1 MILKK
6 NKYTLKQKQKIAS
19 KVYDITDE
27 DLLEDYKKLVEIGC
41 GKKHAKLSRVGNKVV
56 NKFTATE
63 RLNTVYNLYRKNRI
77 CFYDVYYNKNVLKTQ
92 KRIKQMLSFYKKNR
106 SSVPDTKVWFRIASF
121 YFNNVS
127 IFDPLLALDVYCKY
141 KPTCVLDFT
150 MGWGGRLV
158 GACAAG
164 VPKYIGI
171 DNNKQLESP
180 YKKLTAFLRK
190 QQQENRQQEEKSEV
204 VKTEIDL
211 RFEDALAVDYSK
223 LEYDMV
229 LTSPPYYNIEL
240 YTATKEQSEE
250 EWNTKFYVPLFT
262 ETFKHMK
269 KGGHYCLNIPI
280 DVYENVA
287 TKVLGKCDEKIP
299 LAKMNRI
306 KSKKEY
312 IYVWLRKPTDK
323 AKPTAYSL

>member
-27 DLLEDYKKLVEIGC
+27 DLLEDYKKLVEVGC
-41 GKKHAKLSRVGNKVV
+41 GGKKHAKLSRVGNKVV

-77 CFYDVYYNKNVLKTQ
+77 CFYDVYYNKNTLKKQ
-92 KRIKQMLSFYKKNR
+92 KRIKQMLSFYEKNK
-106 SSVPDTKVWFRIASF
+106 SSYPETKVWFQIASL

-127 IFDPLLALDVYCKY
+127 IFNPLIALDVYCKY

-171 DNNKQLESP
+171 DNNRQLVSP
-180 YKKLTAFLRK
+180 YNKLTAFLR
-190 QQQENRQQEEKSEV
+190 RQQEKATGESDA

-211 RFEDALAVDYSK
+211 RFEDALSVDYSK
-223 LEYDMV
+223 VGEYDMV

-240 YTATKEQSEE
+240 YSATKEQSEE

-280 DVYENVA
+280 DVYEKVA

-299 LAKMNRI
+299 LAKMNRYN
-306 KSKKEY
+306 SKKEY
-312 IYVWLRKPTDK
+312 IYVWIKGT
-323 AKPTAYSL
+323 

>member
-41 GKKHAKLSRVGNKVV
+41 GKKYAKLSRVGNKVV

-106 SSVPDTKVWFRIASF
+106 SSVPETKVWFRIASF

-127 IFDPLLALDVYCKY
+127 IFDPLIALDVYCKY
-141 KPTCVLDFT
+141 KPRCVLDFT

-190 QQQENRQQEEKSEV
+190 QQQEENRQEEEGRETV
-204 VKTEIDL
+204 RTEIDL

-223 LEYDMV
+223 LDYDMV

-240 YTATKEQSEE
+240 YSATKEQSEE

-262 ETFKHMK
+262 ETYKHMK
-269 KGGHYCLNIPI
+269 KGGHYCLNIPF

-299 LAKMNRI
+299 LPKMNRI

-312 IYVWLRKPTDK
+312 IYVWIKGTKVPL
-323 AKPTAYSL
+323 